1 MNDARHYAVCLKN
14 EGHEESLEVRKI
26 YEILSDASA
35 EARGLIRVIDEDE
48 DYLYPESWFARVELP
63 RDVEVALAATARG

>member
-26 YEILSDASA
+26 YEILRDSSA

-48 DYLYPESWFARVELP
+48 DYLYPETWFARVELS
-63 RDVEVALAATARG
+63 REVEVALAATTRE